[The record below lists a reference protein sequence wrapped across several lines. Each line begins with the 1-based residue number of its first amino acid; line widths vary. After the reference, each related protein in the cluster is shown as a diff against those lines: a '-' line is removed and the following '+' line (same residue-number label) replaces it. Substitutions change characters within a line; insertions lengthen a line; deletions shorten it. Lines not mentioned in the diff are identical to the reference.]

1 MLLQYLVITLGDAR
15 EATSVIDKTLNPK
28 WNQTFDLPVSG
39 ISSLLLEAV
48 CWDKDR
54 FSKDYM
60 GEFDVALEDI
70 FTNGHTTQEASNAL
84 EYPASTWTSANTPH
98 RPSGISSNL
107 ESRAARRVM
116 PLARFS

>member
-1 MLLQYLVITLGDAR
+1 LGDAR

-70 FTNGHTTQEASNAL
+70 FTNGHTTQEASN
-84 EYPASTWTSANTPH
+84 TPH
-98 RPSGISSNL
+98 TRPRRGIQLTRSI
-107 ESRAARRVM
+107 AQVV
-116 PLARFS
+116 

>member
-1 MLLQYLVITLGDAR
+1 
-15 EATSVIDKTLNPK
+15 LNPK

-70 FTNGHTTQEASNAL
+70 FTNGHTVQEASTPL
-84 EYPASTWTSANTPH
+84 NTRLRH
-98 RPSGISSNL
+98 DPS
-107 ESRAARRVM
+107 
-116 PLARFS
+116 